1 MNPRKD
7 ASVGEIQSLQRLI
20 IAFFMLGLVDIW
32 CYFVLGSITDAS
44 MGSCCE
50 ALHFRNLAEMGEREN
65 GQKQIK
71 VLKGTSFMTK
81 ILLGGPVSL
90 HK

>member
-1 MNPRKD
+1 M
-7 ASVGEIQSLQRLI
+7 GEIQSLQRLI

-32 CYFVLGSITDAS
+32 CYFVLGSLTDAS
-44 MGSCCE
+44 ME

-71 VLKGTSFMTK
+71 VLKGTSFMTE

-90 HK
+90 HKYTK